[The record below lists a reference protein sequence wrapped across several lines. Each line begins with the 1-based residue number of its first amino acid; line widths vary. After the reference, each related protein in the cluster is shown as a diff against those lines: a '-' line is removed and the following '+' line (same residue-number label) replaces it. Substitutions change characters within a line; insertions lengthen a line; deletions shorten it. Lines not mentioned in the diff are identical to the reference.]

1 MITKHRY
8 FVYLL
13 STRNYKLLYVGV
25 TNDLKRR
32 LQEHISGRWDGYTKR
47 YQVHFLLFFEEF
59 KYINDAIKREKELK
73 GWSRKKKLALIKSK
87 NPQLNFL
94 NDSLINQ

>member
-1 MITKHRY
+1 
-8 FVYLL
+8 
-13 STRNYKLLYVGV
+13 
-25 TNDLKRR
+25 LKRR